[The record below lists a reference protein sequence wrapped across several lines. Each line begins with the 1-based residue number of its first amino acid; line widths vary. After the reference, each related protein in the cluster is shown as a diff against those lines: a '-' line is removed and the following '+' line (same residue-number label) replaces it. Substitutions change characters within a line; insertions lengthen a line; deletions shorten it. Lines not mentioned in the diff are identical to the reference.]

1 MIGNPK
7 ASPCGA
13 LAPASV
19 YGHTGFTGTCFWIDP
34 DNQLIYIFLS
44 NRVNP
49 SRANNKLGSL
59 DIRTRIQDAI
69 YKAIDRK
76 SQKIRNFVTVLTDK
90 VLIKSRY
97 MLYGHG
103 DDFYNA
109 KNEVKINFSS
119 NVWHG
124 ANLDKLKEH
133 LIEHFDKLTRYPE
146 PDAATLKR
154 LLARR
159 YEIKEENIVVTNGSI
174 TAFYLLAQA
183 WRGAKSMIAIP
194 SFSEY
199 EDACRLHEHEISFF
213 PTSDDL
219 SELSL
224 EGQDFC
230 WICNPNNPDGKL
242 IHRTEL
248 LRLISANPQTTFIID
263 QAYVAFTTED
273 MLKPS
278 DVKTHK
284 NLILVQSISKA
295 YNIPGLRIG
304 YLVASPEIAEKVNMY
319 IIPWSVNAIAIEASK
334 YILIHPAQ
342 FTLPIRKWQRETAD
356 FIYQLS
362 KLDGLEVIPTSTTF
376 FLVRLKKGTAADLK
390 QFLLDNYGILIRDAS
405 NFRGLDETYLRLS
418 TQKLMKPDLA

>member
-1 MIGNPK
+1 
-7 ASPCGA
+7 
-13 LAPASV
+13 
-19 YGHTGFTGTCFWIDP
+19 
-34 DNQLIYIFLS
+34 
-44 NRVNP
+44 
-49 SRANNKLGSL
+49 
-59 DIRTRIQDAI
+59 
-69 YKAIDRK
+69 
-76 SQKIRNFVTVLTDK
+76 
-90 VLIKSRY
+90 
-97 MLYGHG
+97 MLFGHG
-103 DDFYNA
+103 DDFYNSQ
-109 KNEVKINFSS
+109 NEVKINFSS

-124 ANLDKLKEH
+124 ANLEKLKDH
-133 LIEHFDKLTRYPE
+133 LNEQFDKLTRYPE
-146 PDAATLKR
+146 PDAGTLKR

-159 YEIKEENIVVTNGSI
+159 YEMKENNIVVTNGSI

-183 WRGAKSMIAIP
+183 WKGAKSMIAIP

-199 EDACRLHEHEISFF
+199 EDACRLHGHEISFF

-248 LRLISANPQTTFIID
+248 LALIAANRQTTFIID

-278 DVKTHK
+278 DVKNHP

-304 YLVASPEIAEKVNMY
+304 YLIASPEKTEEINKY

-342 FTLPIRKWQRETAD
+342 FTLPIRKWQRETAEL
-356 FIYQLS
+356 IYQLN
-362 KLDGLEVIPTSTTF
+362 KLDGLEVQPTSTTF
-376 FLVRLKKGTAADLK
+376 FLVRLKKGTAAALK
-390 QFLLDNYGILIRDAS
+390 QYLWENHGILIRDAS
-405 NFRGLDETYLRLS
+405 NFRGLDETYIRVS
-418 TQKLMKPDLA
+418 TQTTAENQVLVDAVKEWLALIP

>member
-1 MIGNPK
+1 
-7 ASPCGA
+7 
-13 LAPASV
+13 
-19 YGHTGFTGTCFWIDP
+19 
-34 DNQLIYIFLS
+34 
-44 NRVNP
+44 
-49 SRANNKLGSL
+49 
-59 DIRTRIQDAI
+59 
-69 YKAIDRK
+69 
-76 SQKIRNFVTVLTDK
+76 
-90 VLIKSRY
+90 

-133 LIEHFDKLTRYPE
+133 LIEHFEKLTRYPE

-159 YEIKEENIVVTNGSI
+159 YEIKEENIVVSNGSI

-242 IHRTEL
+242 NKVAENVWKEYVKGNADGHIGCQLIFSDIGTPGPDKDFTIYDYLKESLIKYGIPAEEIAFIHDAKTDAQRDALFKEMRTGKKKV
-248 LRLISANPQTTFIID
+248 LIGSTDKCGTGVNVQTHL
-263 QAYVAFTTED
+263 VAMHHVD
-273 MLKPS
+273 CPWKPS
-278 DVKTHK
+278 SIEQREGRGIRQGNENEEVAVSYTH
-284 NLILVQSISKA
+284 L
-295 YNIPGLRIG
+295 
-304 YLVASPEIAEKVNMY
+304 
-319 IIPWSVNAIAIEASK
+319 
-334 YILIHPAQ
+334 
-342 FTLPIRKWQRETAD
+342 TLP
-356 FIYQLS
+356 
-362 KLDGLEVIPTSTTF
+362 TT
-376 FLVRLKKGTAADLK
+376 
-390 QFLLDNYGILIRDAS
+390 
-405 NFRGLDETYLRLS
+405 
-418 TQKLMKPDLA
+418 

>member
-1 MIGNPK
+1 
-7 ASPCGA
+7 
-13 LAPASV
+13 
-19 YGHTGFTGTCFWIDP
+19 
-34 DNQLIYIFLS
+34 
-44 NRVNP
+44 
-49 SRANNKLGSL
+49 
-59 DIRTRIQDAI
+59 
-69 YKAIDRK
+69 
-76 SQKIRNFVTVLTDK
+76 
-90 VLIKSRY
+90 

-304 YLVASPEIAEKVNMY
+304 YLVSSPE
-319 IIPWSVNAIAIEASK
+319 
-334 YILIHPAQ
+334 ILIHPAQ

-418 TQKLMKPDLA
+418 TQKADENQLLLEGVKIWLDQR

>member
-1 MIGNPK
+1 
-7 ASPCGA
+7 
-13 LAPASV
+13 
-19 YGHTGFTGTCFWIDP
+19 
-34 DNQLIYIFLS
+34 
-44 NRVNP
+44 
-49 SRANNKLGSL
+49 
-59 DIRTRIQDAI
+59 
-69 YKAIDRK
+69 
-76 SQKIRNFVTVLTDK
+76 
-90 VLIKSRY
+90 
-97 MLYGHG
+97 MLFGHG
-103 DDFYNA
+103 DDFYNSQ
-109 KNEVKINFSS
+109 NEVKINFSS

-124 ANLDKLKEH
+124 ANLEKLKDH
-133 LIEHFDKLTRYPE
+133 LNEQFDKLTRYPE
-146 PDAATLKR
+146 PDAGTLKR

-159 YEIKEENIVVTNGSI
+159 YEMKENNIVVTNGSI

-183 WRGAKSMIAIP
+183 WKGAKSMIAIP

-199 EDACRLHEHEISFF
+199 EDACRLHGHEISFF

-242 IHRTEL
+242 IHCTEL
-248 LRLISANPQTTFIID
+248 LALIAANRQTTFIID

-278 DVKTHK
+278 DVKNHP

-304 YLVASPEIAEKVNMY
+304 YLIASPEKTEEINKY

-342 FTLPIRKWQRETAD
+342 FTLPIRKWQRETAEL
-356 FIYQLS
+356 IYQLN
-362 KLDGLEVIPTSTTF
+362 KLDGLEVQPTSTTF
-376 FLVRLKKGTAADLK
+376 FLVRLKKGTAAALK
-390 QFLLDNYGILIRDAS
+390 QYLWENHGILIRDAS
-405 NFRGLDETYLRLS
+405 NFRGLDETYIRVS
-418 TQKLMKPDLA
+418 TQTTAENQVLVDAVKEWLAQQ

>member
-1 MIGNPK
+1 
-7 ASPCGA
+7 
-13 LAPASV
+13 
-19 YGHTGFTGTCFWIDP
+19 
-34 DNQLIYIFLS
+34 
-44 NRVNP
+44 
-49 SRANNKLGSL
+49 
-59 DIRTRIQDAI
+59 
-69 YKAIDRK
+69 
-76 SQKIRNFVTVLTDK
+76 
-90 VLIKSRY
+90 

-230 WICNPNNPDGKL
+230 WICNPNNPGW
-242 IHRTEL
+242 
-248 LRLISANPQTTFIID
+248 
-263 QAYVAFTTED
+263 
-273 MLKPS
+273 
-278 DVKTHK
+278 
-284 NLILVQSISKA
+284 KA
-295 YNIPGLRIG
+295 DPPHG
-304 YLVASPEIAEKVNMY
+304 ASPFDLGESADYLHYRSGIRGFYDGRHAKAE
-319 IIPWSVNAIAIEASK
+319 
-334 YILIHPAQ
+334 
-342 FTLPIRKWQRETAD
+342 
-356 FIYQLS
+356 
-362 KLDGLEVIPTSTTF
+362 
-376 FLVRLKKGTAADLK
+376 
-390 QFLLDNYGILIRDAS
+390 
-405 NFRGLDETYLRLS
+405 
-418 TQKLMKPDLA
+418 

>member
-1 MIGNPK
+1 
-7 ASPCGA
+7 
-13 LAPASV
+13 
-19 YGHTGFTGTCFWIDP
+19 
-34 DNQLIYIFLS
+34 
-44 NRVNP
+44 
-49 SRANNKLGSL
+49 
-59 DIRTRIQDAI
+59 
-69 YKAIDRK
+69 
-76 SQKIRNFVTVLTDK
+76 
-90 VLIKSRY
+90 
-97 MLYGHG
+97 MLFGHG
-103 DDFYNA
+103 DDFYNSQ
-109 KNEVKINFSS
+109 NEVKINFSS

-124 ANLDKLKEH
+124 ANLEKLKDH
-133 LIEHFDKLTRYPE
+133 LNEQFDKLTRYPE
-146 PDAATLKR
+146 PDAGTLKR

-159 YEIKEENIVVTNGSI
+159 YEMKENNSVVTNGSI

-183 WRGAKSMIAIP
+183 WKGAKSMIAIP

-199 EDACRLHEHEISFF
+199 EDACRLHGHEISFF

-248 LRLISANPQTTFIID
+248 LALIAANRQTTFIID

-278 DVKTHK
+278 DVKNHP

-304 YLVASPEIAEKVNMY
+304 YLIASPEKTEEINKY

-342 FTLPIRKWQRETAD
+342 FTLPIRKWQRETAEL
-356 FIYQLS
+356 IYQLN
-362 KLDGLEVIPTSTTF
+362 KLDGLEVQPTSTTF
-376 FLVRLKKGTAADLK
+376 FLVRLKKGTAAALK
-390 QFLLDNYGILIRDAS
+390 QYLWENHGILIRDAS
-405 NFRGLDETYLRLS
+405 NFRGLDETYIRVS
-418 TQKLMKPDLA
+418 TQTTAENQVLVDAVKEWLALIP